1 VSVAPE
7 PATATLLAAAREALR
22 DNRLA
27 EAERLYEAVLAAE
40 PDTAEALHHLGM
52 RAFATGRLDEAERRL
67 AHARRYAA
75 GEASLVANHG
85 IVLRAIGR
93 LDEARVALRDAI
105 RIEPTHFLARLQL
118 GFVLEDLGRAREA
131 TAAFFGALTTAQRQ
145 GRWLNAQTTAPPMR
159 PLVEH
164 AIRAIDHGRA
174 RLFAELLAPLRA
186 KHGMDA
192 IRRVEKCLSI
202 YLGALPAAYPD
213 PRQKPLFLYLPDLP
227 TVTFF
232 DRALFPWYAV
242 LEERAPAIR
251 GELEAVMGDAAVFEP
266 FLKFKPG
273 QPTEEHLSGTRGEP
287 HWDAY
292 FFYRHGQR
300 YDEHC
305 ARCPVTAAAL
315 DAVPLVRLRGHA
327 PECLYSKLTPGSHIR
342 PHHGVTNTRVV
353 THLPLVVPG
362 DGALRV
368 GGEDHAWQFGRCIT
382 FDDTFLHEAWN
393 HSAHTRVVVLLDT
406 WNPYMSA
413 AEIDAFT
420 TLVLA
425 IRDFA
430 EEATLA
436 DPMVDHAHG

>member
-1 VSVAPE
+1 MNASPPV
-7 PATATLLAAAREALR
+7 ATAALLGAAREAAR

-40 PDTAEALHHLGM
+40 PDTGEALHHLGM

-67 AHARRYAA
+67 AHARRILADDA
-75 GEASLVANHG
+75 QLIANHG
-85 IVLRAIGR
+85 VVLRAMGR
-93 LDEARVALRDAI
+93 LDEALVALRDSV
-105 RIEPTHFLARLQL
+105 RIEPGLFVARLQL
-118 GFVLEDLGRAREA
+118 GFVLEGLGRAREA
-131 TAAFFGALTTAQRQ
+131 TAAFFGAVTTAQRQ
-145 GRWLNAQTTAPPMR
+145 GRWLNAQTTAPSMR

-174 RLFAELLAPLRA
+174 RLFSELLAPLRA
-186 KHGMDA
+186 KHGIDA
-192 IRRVEKCLSI
+192 LRRVEKCLSI
-202 YLGALPAAYPD
+202 YLGALPAGYAD

-232 DRALFPWYAV
+232 DRTLFPWYAE

-251 GELEAVMGDAAVFEP
+251 AELEAVLDDAAVFEP

-273 QPTEEHLSGTRGEP
+273 QSTEEHLSGTRGEAR
-287 HWDAY
+287 WDAY
-292 FFYRHGQR
+292 FFYRHGRR
-300 YDEHC
+300 YDANC
-305 ARCPVTAAAL
+305 ARCPVTSSTL

-353 THLPLVVPG
+353 THLPLIVPG
-362 DGALRV
+362 NGALRV
-368 GGEDHAWQFGRCIT
+368 GGEDHAWQFGRCVT

-393 HSAHTRVVVLLDT
+393 RSEHTRVVVLLDT

-420 TLVLA
+420 ALVLA
-425 IRDFA
+425 IREFA

-436 DPMVDHAHG
+436 DPMVDQAHG